1 MSAEDLRARRGG
13 TSSRPTGFVRAAARS
28 RQGWDWEADDL
39 SPIER
44 AELDELRTQ
53 RERLTSRIAALEA
66 AVDASTQRE
75 QALRNALRQ
84 LTDAQWPHRRRLK
97 GEFRDAG
104 LLDQPAASR
113 FGEADRG
120 PSPIDGPQQHAP
132 G

>member
-13 TSSRPTGFVRAAARS
+13 TSSRPTGFVRVAAPS
-28 RQGWDWEADDL
+28 RQGWDWEADEL
-39 SPIER
+39 SADQR

-84 LTDAQWPHRRRLK
+84 LTEARWPQRRRLK
-97 GEFRDAG
+97 GELRDAG
-104 LLDQPAASR
+104 LLDR
-113 FGEADRG
+113 
-120 PSPIDGPQQHAP
+120 
-132 G
+132 